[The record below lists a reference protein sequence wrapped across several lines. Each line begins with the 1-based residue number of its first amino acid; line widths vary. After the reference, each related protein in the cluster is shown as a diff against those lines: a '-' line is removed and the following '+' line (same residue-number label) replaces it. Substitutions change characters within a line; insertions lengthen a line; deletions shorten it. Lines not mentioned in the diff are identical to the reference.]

1 MAADAEVIRQ
11 DLALRSFAGMTSV
24 PEISLAPMSSS
35 VEGTVDDPFGPTFS
49 TWKPIEVLAPSRPS
63 PTPLVVLALLAGIG
77 AMVLGGVAVVAA
89 TRSADEPAPPPAAP
103 PPKAVSSPTP
113 KVERQALAL
122 LAKPSTERV
131 VFRGSRGHLV
141 LVVGSGGRAAIL
153 IRGFA
158 RADAGWPY
166 YAWVVGA
173 SGKPVRAARFT
184 GAERAVF
191 LSTHVGRKDS
201 VVVAPDRAAAFR
213 PRSARIVALRG

>member
-1 MAADAEVIRQ
+1 
-11 DLALRSFAGMTSV
+11 MTSV
-24 PEISLAPMSSS
+24 PEISLATLPSA
-35 VEGTVDDPFGPTFS
+35 VESTADDPFGPTFS
-49 TWKPIEVLAPSRPS
+49 TWKPMEVPAPRRPS
-63 PTPLVVLALLAGIG
+63 PTPLMLLALLAGIG

-89 TRSADEPAPPPAAP
+89 TRSADEPAPVPAP
-103 PPKAVSSPTP
+103 PPKAAVSSPTP

-122 LAKPSTERV
+122 LAKPSTDRV

-153 IRGFA
+153 LRGFE

-191 LSTHVGRKDS
+191 LSAHVRRTDS
-201 VVVAPDRAAAFR
+201 VVVAPDRAAALR
-213 PRSARIVALRG
+213 PGSARIVARRS